1 MSTHYTPSRD
11 RVRKDELRAVLR
23 KYGLE
28 PDLETLHI
36 IGLRSPDDIPWMSAE
51 DMSDPRLTGTF
62 EQYTTMQAGEFAVEE
77 PEVENWY
84 RYGE

>member
-1 MSTHYTPSRD
+1 MSTNYTPTRD
-11 RVRKDELRAVLR
+11 RVRKDELRSVLR
-23 KYGLE
+23 KYGLSS
-28 PDLETLHI
+28 DLETLCI
-36 IGLRSPDDIPWMSAE
+36 MGLRDTDDIPWMSAE

-62 EQYTTMQAGEFAVEE
+62 QQYAAMQAGEFAVEE

>member
-1 MSTHYTPSRD
+1 MSTHYTPTRD

-28 PDLETLHI
+28 PDLETLWTTS
-36 IGLRSPDDIPWMSAE
+36 LRDTDDIPWMSAE
-51 DMSDPRLTGTF
+51 DMRDPRLTGTF
-62 EQYTTMQAGEFAVEE
+62 EQYVAMQAGEFAVEE

>member
-1 MSTHYTPSRD
+1 MSTHYTPSHSPA
-11 RVRKDELRAVLR
+11 RKDELRAVLR
-23 KYGLE
+23 QYGLE

-36 IGLRSPDDIPWMSAE
+36 IGLRDTDDIPWMSAE

-62 EQYTTMQAGEFAVEE
+62 DQYLAMQAGEFAVEE

>member
-1 MSTHYTPSRD
+1 MSTNYTPTRSPT
-11 RVRKDELRAVLR
+11 RKDELLSVLR

-28 PDLETLHI
+28 PDLETLYI
-36 IGLRSPDDIPWMSAE
+36 IGLRDTDDIPWMSAE

>member
-1 MSTHYTPSRD
+1 MSANYTPTRD
-11 RVRKDELRAVLR
+11 RVRKEELLSVLR

-28 PDLETLHI
+28 PDLETLYI

-51 DMSDPRLTGTF
+51 DMRDPRLTGTF
-62 EQYTTMQAGEFAVEE
+62 EQYVAMQAGEFAVEE

>member
-1 MSTHYTPSRD
+1 MSTNYTPFPA
-11 RVRKDELRAVLR
+11 RKEELRSILR

-28 PDLETLHI
+28 LDLDTLWTTS
-36 IGLRSPDDIPWMSAE
+36 LRSPDDIPWMSAE
-51 DMSDPRLTGTF
+51 EMSDPRLTGTF
-62 EQYTTMQAGEFAVEE
+62 QQYVAMQSGEFAVEE

>member
-1 MSTHYTPSRD
+1 MSTHYTPSHSPA
-11 RVRKDELRAVLR
+11 RKDELRAVLR

-28 PDLETLHI
+28 PDLETLWTTS
-36 IGLRSPDDIPWMSAE
+36 LRDTDDIPWMSAE

-62 EQYTTMQAGEFAVEE
+62 DQYVAMQAGEFAVEE